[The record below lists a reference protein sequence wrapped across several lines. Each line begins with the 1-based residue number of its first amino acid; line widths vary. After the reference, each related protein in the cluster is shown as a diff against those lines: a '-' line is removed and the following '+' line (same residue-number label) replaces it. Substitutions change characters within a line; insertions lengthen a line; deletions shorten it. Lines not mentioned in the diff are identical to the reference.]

1 MSSPFSGL
9 GFACQTIRF
18 PRFKTQLSYP
28 YNPYNPQVYRVIHVV
43 VSMREKN
50 KNKNKYWVQILSIFS
65 YYYLPWEKKRRGGG
79 GGGEGRKVSVCHA
92 PVSRINVH
100 GMCQ

>member
-1 MSSPFSGL
+1 
-9 GFACQTIRF
+9 
-18 PRFKTQLSYP
+18 
-28 YNPYNPQVYRVIHVV
+28 
-43 VSMREKN
+43 MREKN
-50 KNKNKYWVQILSIFS
+50 KNKNKHWLQILSIFS

-100 GMCQ
+100 GMCQYIIRKFPYKKTTLEAVPFPVSP